1 MDPTGSTMMGY
12 GARESGAG
20 SGVDTWLEEA
30 SSIPGVRDIVK
41 PCTAVRLLQEDG
53 SEDAQARTWLFCFG
67 LLEARRV
74 HVHHRAKLCEW
85 VHGLWGSLS

>member
-1 MDPTGSTMMGY
+1 MMGY

-53 SEDAQARTWLFCFG
+53 SEDAQAASSCASSCQTLRVGPWFVGKLK
-67 LLEARRV
+67 LEYLAGWKAYLV
-74 HVHHRAKLCEW
+74 PSFASQKV
-85 VHGLWGSLS
+85 